1 MGRIGN
7 GIRGRQIPPRPVAG
21 VHKDHPRLVTE
32 HLEACKNSWTTYC
45 SARQQGERTSAAKLS
60 PPPPVTEMI
69 NGSPTLIWQTKSS
82 FRTAILREVPEQQ
95 LILTCTMQASCSLLD
110 MTFHNI
116 SRHSSTCSTATTL
129 DIACLGEARMEACA
143 GMCSKGWPSDV
154 NQPTNSSISGQLS
167 AGGFGPISH
176 LVRRDLPNAGY
187 KASENK
193 DRRGRQP
200 TASARQ
206 SHAKREKKK
215 QLIAVGP
222 ATILSLQQQL
232 PP

>member
-1 MGRIGN
+1 MWVEFAMVSWAGRFHLAQLQEFTKIIQGLPPSTWKRAKTRGPHTARLDNRESVHLPRNFPPGCDRDDQWLAHADLANKILFPNSHTERGPRAAIGSDLHH
-7 GIRGRQIPPRPVAG
+7 AG
-21 VHKDHPRLVTE
+21 
-32 HLEACKNSWTTYC
+32 
-45 SARQQGERTSAAKLS
+45 KL
-60 PPPPVTEMI
+60 
-69 NGSPTLIWQTKSS
+69 
-82 FRTAILREVPEQQ
+82 Q
-95 LILTCTMQASCSLLD
+95 LAGHD
-110 MTFHNI
+110 FHNI
-116 SRHSSTCSTATTL
+116 SRHSSTRSTATTL

-176 LVRRDLPNAGY
+176 LVRRDLPNASY

-193 DRRGRQP
+193 DRKGRQP

-215 QLIAVGP
+215 QRIAVGP
-222 ATILSLQQQL
+222 ATILSLQQQV